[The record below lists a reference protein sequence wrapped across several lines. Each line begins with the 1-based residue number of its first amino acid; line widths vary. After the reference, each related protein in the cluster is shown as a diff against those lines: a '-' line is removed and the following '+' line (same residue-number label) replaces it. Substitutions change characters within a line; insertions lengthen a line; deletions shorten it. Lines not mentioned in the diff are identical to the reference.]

1 MGKKKET
8 ELERLKD
15 LYEQLDNLAIEDLI
29 WLNAKIKKMINRRQ
43 PSSKIED
50 DKGSLPFEI

>member
-8 ELERLKD
+8 ELERLKN
-15 LYEQLDNLAIEDLI
+15 LYEQLDNLATEDLV
-29 WLNAKIKKMINRRQ
+29 WLNAKIKKMIDRRQ
-43 PSSKIED
+43 LLSDSND

>member
-1 MGKKKET
+1 MSKKKET
-8 ELERLKD
+8 ELERLKN
-15 LYEQLDNLAIEDLI
+15 LYEQLDNLATEDLI

-43 PSSKIED
+43 LLSDVD

>member
-8 ELERLKD
+8 ELERLKN
-15 LYEQLDNLAIEDLI
+15 LYEQLDNLATEDLV
-29 WLNAKIKKMINRRQ
+29 WLNAKIKKMIDRRQ
-43 PSSKIED
+43 LLSDD

>member
-8 ELERLKD
+8 ELERLKN
-15 LYEQLDNLAIEDLI
+15 LYEQLDNLATEDLV
-29 WLNAKIKKMINRRQ
+29 WLNAKIKKMIDRRQ
-43 PSSKIED
+43 LLSDTDD